1 MKKKLTLLAFGLLA
15 TVAATFTAPR
25 KAEAAICDVSC
36 CGPDKCSCCSSRCQ
50 CPIPFV

>member
-25 KAEAAICDVSC
+25 QAEAALCSPSC
-36 CGPDKCSCCSSRCQ
+36 CGLDKCSCCSRTCQ
-50 CPIPFV
+50 CPIPVK